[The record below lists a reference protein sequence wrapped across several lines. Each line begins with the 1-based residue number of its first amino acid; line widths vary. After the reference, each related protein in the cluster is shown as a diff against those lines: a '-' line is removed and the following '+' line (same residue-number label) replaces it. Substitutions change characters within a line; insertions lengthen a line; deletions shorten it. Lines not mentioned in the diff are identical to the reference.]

1 MSDNLILQ
9 QPVWPAPAKLNLF
22 LHITRQRSDGFH
34 ELQTVFQFLDFGDAL
49 RFCVRA
55 DGQLRRVSDVPGVP
69 EAEDLIIRAA
79 RLLQAE
85 TGCTQGVEIHIEKNL
100 PMGGGLGGG
109 SSDAAT
115 TLVALN
121 NLWQL
126 GLSEDQLAMLG
137 LQLGADVPVFVRGR
151 AAWAEGVGEKLE
163 PVMLPEPWF
172 VVLVPGVQVSTAEL
186 FSDTQLT
193 RDARPIKI
201 RDYLSWVG
209 SEGAGNVSGALFC
222 QDGESR
228 VGNVFESLVRAKYH
242 EIDAALTDLMQF
254 APARLTGTGGCI
266 FAAFE
271 RETQARD
278 VAEQLAGRRWQT
290 IVAAGCNRSPLFGSE
305 RFYTEK

>member
-1 MSDNLILQ
+1 MPDNSILQ
-9 QPVWPAPAKLNLF
+9 QPAWFAPAKLNLF
-22 LHITRQRSDGFH
+22 LHITGQRPDGFH
-34 ELQTVFQFLDFGDAL
+34 ELQTVFQFLDFGDVL

-55 DGQLRRVSDVPGVP
+55 DGQLRRVVDVPGVP

-85 TGCTQGVEIHIEKNL
+85 TGCTQGVDIHIEKTL

-121 NLWQL
+121 DLWRL
-126 GLSEDQLAMLG
+126 GLGEDQLAVLG

-172 VVLVPGVQVSTAEL
+172 VVLAPGVQVSTAKL

-209 SEGAGNVSGALFC
+209 SGGAGNMSGALFC
-222 QDGESR
+222 RDGGSR
-228 VGNVFESLVRAKYH
+228 VGNVFEPLVRARYH
-242 EIDAALTDLMQF
+242 EVDVALTDLMRF
-254 APARLTGTGGCI
+254 APARLTGTGGCV

-271 RETQARD
+271 CESQARE
-278 VAEQLAGRRWQT
+278 VAKQLENRWQT
-290 IVAAGCNRSPLFGSE
+290 IVAAGCNRSPLFGPE
-305 RFYTEK
+305 RFCAGK

>member
-1 MSDNLILQ
+1 MSDNPVLQ
-9 QPVWPAPAKLNLF
+9 QPAWPAPAKLNLF
-22 LHITRQRSDGFH
+22 LHITGQRADGFH
-34 ELQTVFQFLDFGDAL
+34 DLQTVFQFLDFGDVL
-49 RFCVRA
+49 HFGVRT
-55 DGQLRRVSDVPGVP
+55 DGQLRRVTDVPGVP
-69 EAEDLIIRAA
+69 EAEDLMIRAA

-85 TGCTQGVEIHIEKNL
+85 TGCTQGADIHIEKNL

-121 NLWQL
+121 DMWRL
-126 GLSEDQLAMLG
+126 GLDEDQLATLG

-163 PVMLPEPWF
+163 PMTLPEPWF
-172 VVLVPGVQVSTAEL
+172 VVLAPGIQVSTAKL

-209 SEGAGNVSGALFC
+209 SGGAGNVSGALFC
-222 QDGESR
+222 QDGESC
-228 VGNVFESLVRAKYH
+228 VGNVFEPLVRAKYH
-242 EIDAALTDLMQF
+242 EVDAALTDLMQF
-254 APARLTGTGGCI
+254 APARLTGTGGCV

-271 RETQARD
+271 NESQARQ
-278 VAEQLAGRRWQT
+278 VAEQLEGDWQT
-290 IVAAGCNRSPLFGSE
+290 IVAAGCNRSPLFDLK
-305 RFYTEK
+305 RT